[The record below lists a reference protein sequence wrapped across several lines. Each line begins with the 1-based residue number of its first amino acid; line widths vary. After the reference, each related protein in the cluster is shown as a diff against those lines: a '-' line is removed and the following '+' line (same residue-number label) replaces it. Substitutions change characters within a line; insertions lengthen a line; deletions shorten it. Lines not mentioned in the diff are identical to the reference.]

1 MKVSEA
7 EQRSDASLTKSGATL
22 DARLRERI
30 GQEGR
35 LTFRDWMEAA
45 LYDES
50 AGYYCR
56 REHAPWGRAGDYR
69 TSPERSPLFAA
80 TFAGYFAA
88 LYQQLD
94 SPSELTLLEAGAG
107 AGHFARGVLETLAR
121 RYPHVF
127 RAMRYLIDEVSA
139 ESRERLLKLLHAFE
153 EKVDFIRLDEII
165 KPFAAGIIFSNEL
178 LDAMPVHRV
187 IMRDGKLLELCVG
200 LDQAGEFVLT
210 ETEPTTAR
218 LAAYFEEQD
227 VRLAEGQSAEVNLS
241 ASDWVCRAALA
252 LNRGYV
258 ITVDYGAE
266 AGALYSP
273 QHRPMGS
280 LRAFA
285 QHRFADNALSH
296 PGAQDITTT
305 VNWTQLKRAG
315 EKCGL
320 ETLSFERQ
328 DQFLLRAGLLEQ
340 LERMSATAESEADAL
355 RLRTSAREMIL
366 PGGMSESFQ
375 VLIQKRSHR

>member
-7 EQRSDASLTKSGATL
+7 EQRSGASLTTSGASL

-30 GQEGR
+30 GREGR
-35 LTFRDWMEAA
+35 LTFHDWMQAA

-50 AGYYCR
+50 EGYYCR
-56 REHAPWGRAGDYR
+56 RDHAPWGRAGDYR
-69 TSPERSPLFAA
+69 TSPESSPLFAV

-88 LYQQLD
+88 LYQELD

-107 AGHFARGVLETLAR
+107 AGHFAHGVLETLAR

-127 RAMRYLIDEVSA
+127 RATRYLIDEVSA
-139 ESRERLLKLLHAFE
+139 ESRERLLKLLHSFK
-153 EKVDFIRLDEII
+153 EKVDFIRLDELVE
-165 KPFAAGIIFSNEL
+165 PFSAGIIFSNEL

-200 LDQAGEFVLT
+200 LDQANEFVWT

-227 VRLAEGQSAEVNLS
+227 VRLDEGQLAEVNLS
-241 ASDWVCRAALA
+241 APEWLCRVARA
-252 LNRGYV
+252 LNRGYI

-266 AGALYSP
+266 ASALYS
-273 QHRPMGS
+273 QQQRPSGS
-280 LRAFA
+280 LRSFA
-285 QHRFADNALSH
+285 QHRFADNVLSH

-315 EKCGL
+315 EECGL
-320 ETLSFERQ
+320 ETVSLERQ

-340 LERMSATAESEADAL
+340 LERMNATTESEADAL
-355 RLRTSAREMIL
+355 MLRTGAREMIL

-375 VLIQKRSHR
+375 VLIQKRSNT